1 MSGGALRLGKRKYSA
16 RSRPLGRGMN
26 DARQA
31 NAVCARRQ
39 RNTRHLRRAETG
51 PISLSAE
58 RPSPARR
65 SRGAAQ
71 ASRRSPCRRQRL
83 AWVSLSWAKRA
94 GRGPAPRP
102 PRSVPARPICL
113 SRRRGAAAVPGP
125 GDASLSRCDRRED
138 CETGRAPPR
147 CGSHALACVIGVGK
161 ILSILQQTHAQQRDR
176 VCNDCED
183 CTGCRVICGSHYGGY
198 ASCAWHSNDARTRV
212 VQLFSAAAGSRS

>member
-1 MSGGALRLGKRKYSA
+1 MNTGGGLADDGENACMSSGALRLGKKKERA
-16 RSRPLGRGMN
+16 PPPRPMN

-39 RNTRHLRRAETG
+39 TNTRHLRCAEPG

-58 RPSPARR
+58 ETRPEPRGRATVTR
-65 SRGAAQ
+65 SGS
-71 ASRRSPCRRQRL
+71 SRRSPCRRQRL

-113 SRRRGAAAVPGP
+113 SRRRGAAVPGP

-138 CETGRAPPR
+138 CETGRA
-147 CGSHALACVIGVGK
+147 HLAVAHT
-161 ILSILQQTHAQQRDR
+161 LWRA
-176 VCNDCED
+176 
-183 CTGCRVICGSHYGGY
+183 
-198 ASCAWHSNDARTRV
+198 
-212 VQLFSAAAGSRS
+212 